1 MSTGVKDQ
9 PSLKDIVALGKP
21 SIAAMSM
28 FMAAAGYLLAGA
40 GALSTSVY
48 ALIGTALVVASANAL
63 NMYLERD
70 SDALMPRT
78 KSRPLPA
85 GRMAPFWAL
94 FWGIGWGLAGLIVL
108 WFGVNMMTTA
118 LAAASLVVYV
128 LVYTP
133 MKSRS
138 HWALVVG
145 AFPGAAPPLMGW
157 TASTGGLETPG
168 LLLFSV
174 VFIWQ
179 VPHFIAISLYRKPEY
194 ARAGIRAWPLVRGD
208 AAAKRLALAY
218 STALVPCSVAL
229 VSAGVAGWFYLA
241 LAAPTS
247 LWFWAVTLRGLTT
260 EVRTEQWARQL
271 FVASLIYLPVLMASL
286 GVDRLLNMVLVP

>member
-1 MSTGVKDQ
+1 MSTRVTQQ

-40 GALSTSVY
+40 GPLAVSLY

-63 NMYLERD
+63 NMYLERE
-70 SDALMPRT
+70 SDALMSRT
-78 KSRPLPA
+78 KTRPLPD

-94 FWGIGWGLAGLIVL
+94 FWGIIWGVAGLLVL
-108 WFGVNMMTTA
+108 WFGVNVMTTA
-118 LAAASLVVYV
+118 LAAASLFVYV

-157 TASTGGLETPG
+157 TASTGGLEAPG
-168 LLLFSV
+168 LLLFGV
-174 VFIWQ
+174 LFIWQ
-179 VPHFIAISLYRKPEY
+179 VPHFVAISLYRKVEY
-194 ARAGIRAWPLVRGD
+194 ENAVMLGSMYIKM
-208 AAAKRLALAY
+208 AK
-218 STALVPCSVAL
+218 SSH
-229 VSAGVAGWFYLA
+229 
-241 LAAPTS
+241 
-247 LWFWAVTLRGLTT
+247 
-260 EVRTEQWARQL
+260 
-271 FVASLIYLPVLMASL
+271 
-286 GVDRLLNMVLVP
+286 